1 MISAQAMED
10 MIFNKLRANPIAKG
24 VTTSVTSKEVPQ
36 IDGTTK
42 LEMIPIVGDL
52 YMDEGM
58 ARVIAKAV
66 AESVYSHVQPELA

>member
-1 MISAQAMED
+1 
-10 MIFNKLRANPIAKG
+10 
-24 VTTSVTSKEVPQ
+24 
-36 IDGTTK
+36 
-42 LEMIPIVGDL
+42 MIPIVGDL